1 MVPEEP
7 QPDPVAHRARADQ
20 ARRDKTRDTAAVRA
34 HRKPDL
40 IEPLPLTNP
49 DGVSSWKEP
58 FFGQYEPRAQ
68 SAHVLGFEHDPQQAL
83 YGFWALSG
91 QGQGNHTKPLN
102 GFPDLIPD
110 PLSREAE
117 LTLLHAGAAA
127 MNCYQPHVGCAAC
140 GIRVVGYENTDPR
153 GDGIPNE
160 KFSRVPITDGKFQ
173 RVFQATISTLDLE
186 ASFPEEYR
194 CVVSVYRPAHI
205 ADCPPLSVYE
215 KYVHNDLA
223 TLCAKCAVAYK
234 SSGTTPYSLVC
245 GMNFGDASKLGLK
258 KPTLSEKMVIA
269 RCRSIAYC
277 LKIVASDDPPK
288 GMPKLKGHVACCPH
302 DAPNEFC
309 NILPRCDLGGILTVY
324 FVGSRNQY
332 EQFSKDGTL
341 RHFLKSVLEVLLLLH
356 LPIPFGKLLDDFRS
370 NELCC

>member
-1 MVPEEP
+1 MVYYLQEEPAAARPPALKSAQPEPEPRRSSRNRTVVDYTFGTGTRKHSKPAEVVPEEP
-7 QPDPVAHRARADQ
+7 QPDPSALPAHTDQ

-49 DGVSSWKEP
+49 DGVSCWKEP

-68 SAHVLGFEHDPQQAL
+68 SAHVLGFERDPQQAL

-117 LTLLHAGAAA
+117 LQLLHAGAAA

-173 RVFQATISTLDLE
+173 RVFQATISTLELE

-245 GMNFGDASKLGLK
+245 GYSCG
-258 KPTLSEKMVIA
+258 
-269 RCRSIAYC
+269 CCYC
-277 LKIVASDDPPK
+277 CSC
-288 GMPKLKGHVACCPH
+288 GCWYWY
-302 DAPNEFC
+302 FC
-309 NILPRCDLGGILTVY
+309 NITP
-324 FVGSRNQY
+324 
-332 EQFSKDGTL
+332 TL
-341 RHFLKSVLEVLLLLH
+341 ADFTRRGVLVAAALV
-356 LPIPFGKLLDDFRS
+356 RS
-370 NELCC
+370 AQ